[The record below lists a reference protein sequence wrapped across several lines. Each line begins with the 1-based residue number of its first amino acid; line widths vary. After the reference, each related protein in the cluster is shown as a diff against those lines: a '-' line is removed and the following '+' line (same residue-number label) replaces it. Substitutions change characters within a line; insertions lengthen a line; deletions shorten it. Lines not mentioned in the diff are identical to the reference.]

1 MGTPWLG
8 VISIEM
14 CRRDH
19 AGSGA
24 TQGSGGTQGSGDP
37 GGCEEAA
44 GRSGKGEW
52 GVRSAELVSP
62 GLQAVESA
70 SQTRWKHRGGWA
82 SIVRAPLED

>member
-1 MGTPWLG
+1 MQAGPCG
-8 VISIEM
+8 V
-14 CRRDH
+14 RGH
-19 AGSGA
+19 AGVR
-24 TQGSGGTQGSGDP
+24 GTQGSGDP